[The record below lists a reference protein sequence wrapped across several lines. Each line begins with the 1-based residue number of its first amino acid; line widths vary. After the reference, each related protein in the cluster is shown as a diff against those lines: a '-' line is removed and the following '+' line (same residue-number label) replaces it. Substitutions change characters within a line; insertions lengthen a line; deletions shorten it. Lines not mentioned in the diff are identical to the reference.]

1 MYRDFSPSEDQ
12 CKRGSKMFTYSRTCR
27 VWHMLYGAEFSQ
39 LCFVG
44 YSCRKILI
52 RSSSPPPTQFHG
64 QIILRKIKQSSP
76 CDSRILRILIVL
88 MCPDIF
94 WEGQVAAFEPVPNLF
109 LRETVEHLVLNIKS
123 KKIWELLYICD
134 HDQKTQYGGLS
145 CDSIVSWLFHTMR
158 FPQLSTEMWERLTEK
173 FKKFKIKS
181 DQLKDIPL
189 TPSLPFPRISVP
201 LLLRWQA
208 GGVGRLT
215 GFTAHAWSCSVVW
228 KMAVCPSRA
237 GPAQSLSVPAEDDAR
252 GPAFH

>member
-52 RSSSPPPTQFHG
+52 RNSSPPPTQFHG

-94 WEGQVAAFEPVPNLF
+94 WEGQVAAFEPAPNLF
-109 LRETVEHLVLNIKS
+109 LKGNRRASCAQYKEQKDLGIALHL
-123 KKIWELLYICD
+123 W
-134 HDQKTQYGGLS
+134 
-145 CDSIVSWLFHTMR
+145 
-158 FPQLSTEMWERLTEK
+158 
-173 FKKFKIKS
+173 
-181 DQLKDIPL
+181 
-189 TPSLPFPRISVP
+189 PRPKNTIRGP
-201 LLLRWQA
+201 LLW
-208 GGVGRLT
+208 
-215 GFTAHAWSCSVVW
+215 
-228 KMAVCPSRA
+228 
-237 GPAQSLSVPAEDDAR
+237 
-252 GPAFH
+252 FHCVMTFSYHEISPVKYWNVRTIDRKI